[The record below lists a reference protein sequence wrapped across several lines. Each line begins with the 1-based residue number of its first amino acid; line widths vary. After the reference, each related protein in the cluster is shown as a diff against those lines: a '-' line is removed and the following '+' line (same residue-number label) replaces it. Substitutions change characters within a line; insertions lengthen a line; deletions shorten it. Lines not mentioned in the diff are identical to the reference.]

1 MLLPALKQVLE
12 CKFKE
17 FQNIGAKDLI
27 FRGASKKG
35 TYHAR
40 NNETI
45 NQLETWAS
53 DFFSQKKLI
62 DNVIFQYS

>member
-1 MLLPALKQVLE
+1 MLLPALKQVLK

-17 FQNIGAKDLI
+17 FQNIGVKDLI
-27 FRGASKKG
+27 FRGAAKKG
-35 TYHAR
+35 TYAR